1 MKFIVNDFSESD
13 GLQPTVADAHPL
25 FLMCII
31 FVSQL
36 FAGIA
41 VFAIT
46 VFACH
51 RFFNINTS
59 N

>member
-1 MKFIVNDFSESD
+1 MKFIVNDFSESG
-13 GLQPTVADAHPL
+13 GLQPTVTDAQPL
-25 FLMCII
+25 FPMCII

-36 FAGIA
+36 IAGIA
-41 VFAIT
+41 IFAIA

-59 N
+59 